1 MSVLLKF
8 EIKALLLLLKDIG
21 KRILAL

>member
-1 MSVLLKF
+1 MNVLLKL